1 MATALDE
8 RQKKSIDADRQPRA
22 MENRAV
28 TEDRKISDDD
38 RLAMFRQTLFQE
50 RLPNLP
56 KLEGYHVCW
65 LSTNNPTD
73 SIQTRQLLG
82 YEQIT
87 LADVPGWDHAS
98 IKTGEMA
105 GMIAVNEMLAYKI
118 PNVLYQK
125 YMTESHQ
132 DAPNR
137 EAQKLTD
144 TVKFIEDQKRS
155 KRNSAAEISEDF
167 REEFDPLSRP
177 VQFD

>member
-8 RQKKSIDADRQPRA
+8 RQKKNVDPDRQPRA
-22 MENRAV
+22 MEDRAV
-28 TEDRKISDDD
+28 TENRTLSDDD
-38 RLAMFRQTLFQE
+38 RLAMFRQTMFQE

-56 KLEGYHVCW
+56 KLDGYHVCW

-82 YEQIT
+82 YEPIT
-87 LADVPGWDHAS
+87 LADVPGWDYAS
-98 IKTGEMA
+98 IKTGEQA

-118 PNVLYQK
+118 PMKLYQG
-125 YMTESHQ
+125 YMNEAHNV
-132 DAPNR
+132 APTR

-144 TVKFIEDQKRS
+144 TVKFIEEQKRD
-155 KRNSAAEISEDF
+155 KRSAAEISEDL
-167 REEFDPLSRP
+167 RNEFDPQSRA